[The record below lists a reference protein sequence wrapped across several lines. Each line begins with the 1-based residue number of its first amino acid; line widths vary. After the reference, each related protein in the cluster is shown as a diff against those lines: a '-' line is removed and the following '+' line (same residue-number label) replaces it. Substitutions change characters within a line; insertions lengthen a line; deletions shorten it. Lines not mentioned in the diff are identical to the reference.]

1 MEQLLVFHYLKLMNK
16 EILVID
22 DNPDIRSL
30 VSSIL
35 KEQNFVVRTAAN
47 YDQAVFEVNKK
58 LPDLAIIDIKLDK
71 ADKDGIDLL
80 KLVMRKD
87 KLTPVIMIS
96 GHATVQVAVE
106 ATRLGAY
113 EFIEKPFSK
122 EKILSYVNRA
132 LESSELKK
140 EKDLL
145 ENKLF
150 HSFELIG
157 KSPSILKVKKIIEKL
172 STSDSRV
179 LISGATGTGKEL
191 VARKIHKNSTRSKE
205 PFVIINAALLKES
218 TYEKELFGEE
228 LDDGTISSGALERAN
243 KGTLLIDEVSEIPY
257 ETQANVLRVLIDQK
271 FKRLNGSKDIS
282 VNIRLISSTSKNLL
296 ELVKLKKFREDLFH
310 RLNVMPIQLSSL
322 ASRTEDIPLL
332 IEYFKKK
339 LSDINGVQETK
350 IDLKNDNF
358 YTYNWPGNV
367 RELRNLVERIT
378 ILSANETDRNVDKYI
393 EDILNPSSTVE
404 NNKSILEK
412 SFTSPLKEAR
422 KHFEKEYLTTQLKK
436 NHGNIS
442 KTADF
447 IGMERSAL
455 HRKLKELGIKGIN

>member
-1 MEQLLVFHYLKLMNK
+1 MLK

-22 DNPDIRSL
+22 DKPDIRSL
-30 VSSIL
+30 VSDIL
-35 KEQNFVVRTAAN
+35 KDQNFNVRTAAN
-47 YDQAVFEVNKK
+47 YDQAVFEINKK

-71 ADKDGIDLL
+71 PDKDGIDLL
-80 KLVMRKD
+80 KIVTK
-87 KLTPVIMIS
+87 KNKHTPVIMIS
-96 GHATVQVAVE
+96 GHATVQIAVE

-113 EFIEKPFSK
+113 EFIEKPFTK
-122 EKILSYVNRA
+122 EKILNYVKRA

-140 EKDLL
+140 EKNLI

-150 HSFELIG
+150 HSFEIIG
-157 KSPSILKVKKIIEKL
+157 KSSSMIKVKKIINKL
-172 STSDSRV
+172 STSESRV
-179 LISGATGTGKEL
+179 LITGSTGTGKEL
-191 VARKIHKNSTRSKE
+191 VARKIHKNSSRSKE
-205 PFVIINAALLKES
+205 PFIIINAALLKEA

-228 LDDGTISSGALERAN
+228 FEDGNISFGALERAN
-243 KGTLLIDEVSEIPY
+243 KGTLLIDEVSEIPF

-271 FKRLNGSKDIS
+271 FKRLNGSKDIY
-282 VNIRLISSTSKNLL
+282 VNIRLISSSSKNLT
-296 ELVKLKKFREDLFH
+296 ELVKMGKFREDLYH
-310 RLNVMPIQLSSL
+310 RLNVMPIEIPSL
-322 ASRTEDIPLL
+322 NERTEDIPLL
-332 IEYFKKK
+332 ISYFKEK
-339 LSDINGVQETK
+339 LAEINGVQAPK
-350 IDLKNDNF
+350 ININNNNL

-378 ILSANETDRNVDKYI
+378 ILSANESKGNINQLVD
-393 EDILNPSSTVE
+393 DVLSPSSISDI
-404 NNKSILEK
+404 NKSLLEK

-422 KHFEKEYLTTQLKK
+422 KHFEKEYLITQLKK